1 MFNELTGSQLGIV
14 GGILGCVLGFAG
26 GLFGTCC
33 CIRSTQGPRERRFMI
48 QASVAV
54 WVAVMLFVT
63 LLMVLPSPYR
73 FFTWVPYGV
82 LLPLGIRYI
91 NKRQKQIMRSE
102 NMGSWR
108 QARVHP
114 MSTSLGH

>member
-1 MFNELTGSQLGIV
+1 MFNELTGSQLGMV

-33 CIRSTQGPRERRFMI
+33 CIRNTQGPRERKFMI

-73 FFTWVPYGV
+73 FLTWVPYGI
-82 LLPLGIRYI
+82 LLLLGIRYI
-91 NKRQKQIMRSE
+91 NKRQKQIMRAE
-102 NMGSWR
+102 NGGSWR
-108 QARVHP
+108 QARSHP
-114 MSTSLGH
+114 IPSSLRH